1 MVLVYSVGQSLVRR
15 RKFMSQA
22 RVVPLDVTQSIDR
35 TAVGCKAMSLV
46 RLNRIGLPVPPG
58 FCVLGTAFR
67 EHLEAN
73 GLITRIES
81 AVDELGVASPGARK
95 SLLSDLRQAI
105 IETPLA
111 QHLCNEIED
120 RYRTLGAD
128 RVAVR
133 SSATVE
139 DLSGHSFAGQYDTY
153 LGVAE
158 LADCLEAI
166 KKCWASLWTERAYDY
181 RERNGFDHLDADM
194 AVIVQRLVPAEA
206 SGVLFTADPVTGRSD
221 RLIIEACFG
230 MGEALV
236 SGKVTPDRFLLSKRD
251 LRMLSHSASQKTI
264 QSVLDDVGGV
274 VEQAVDPGRAKT
286 LCINETIARR
296 LGALAKKAESALG
309 SPQDMEWAV
318 KGAEIFFLQS
328 RPITTLP
335 AAKSWE
341 DQQVWTN
348 ANTGE
353 VLPDVVTPMSWSMAG
368 GLVMAIFNSVFGW
381 IGLDFGDHPLIGQ
394 IAGRA
399 YFNLNTLIGAL
410 RRFPGLRN
418 MDMTRILGGEQGN
431 MGNLG
436 QLEIPEESIPDLSFS
451 LARMMFKMPSFVFR
465 VLSHSPKKGERFVTE
480 MRERAD
486 ELQGV
491 DLHSL
496 SEDELVAH
504 LRNVV
509 EDILGSVQA
518 IAFAG
523 LGMFYFSSLD
533 KVSRKWLGD
542 SEGTFANRLLA
553 GMGGMD
559 SAEAGLELWQLAV
572 KAHESSAIEEIIL
585 SGDGWETTRER
596 IAEVQGGDEF
606 LLRWDEFSKAH
617 GHHTRGELE
626 LFNARWSESPDYIL
640 DMARGYLSCFGKT
653 DPVEN
658 HRQRAEERDELA
670 RQCRQRL
677 RNPIKR
683 GIFNFYLEQAQH
695 GSVVRENLK
704 SVAVRYWAALRFILL
719 ELGGR
724 LVVRRVLESRGDIF
738 FLSLEEIDPVRR
750 GEAGFKVREVVAAR
764 RVEYER
770 NLAII
775 PPKVVVGKFDPD
787 NFVPDAVKESA
798 ELLAGLA
805 VSPGVVTGPARVIL
819 RANTDEQVVPGEVLV
834 APFTDPGW
842 TPYFLPAAA
851 IVMDQGGLLSHGS
864 IVAREY
870 GIPAV
875 VNVGPATRII
885 HTGQTI
891 QVDGN
896 SGVVRILR

>member
-1 MVLVYSVGQSLVRR
+1 
-15 RKFMSQA
+15 MSQTK
-22 RVVPLDVTQSIDR
+22 VVPLDATHNIDR
-35 TAVGCKAMSLV
+35 MAVGSKAMSLV
-46 RLNRIGLPVPPG
+46 RMNQIGLPVPPG

-67 EHLEAN
+67 EHLEEN
-73 GLITRIES
+73 NLITCIKS
-81 AVDELGVASPGARK
+81 IVDELGTASPTTRGP
-95 SLLSDLRQAI
+95 LLAGIRQAI
-105 IETPLA
+105 IEAPLA
-111 QHLCNEIED
+111 EVLRYEIENH
-120 RYRTLGAD
+120 YRALRAN

-139 DLSGHSFAGQYDTY
+139 DLPGHSFAGQYDTY
-153 LGVAE
+153 LGIADL
-158 LADCLEAI
+158 LACLEAI

-181 RERNGFDHLDADM
+181 RERNGFDHLSVDM
-194 AVIVQRLVPAEA
+194 AVIVQGLVPAEA

-251 LRMLSHSASQKTI
+251 LRVLSHSVSKKAI
-264 QSVLDDVGGV
+264 QSVLDEAGGV
-274 VEQAVDPGRAKT
+274 VEQAVASDQANTP
-286 LCINETIARR
+286 CINETIARR
-296 LGALAKKAESALG
+296 LGALAKKAELALV

-318 KGAEIFFLQS
+318 KGAKIFFLQS

-335 AAKSWE
+335 PARSWE

-353 VLPDVVTPMSWSMAG
+353 VLPGVVTPMSWSMANR
-368 GLVMAIFNSVFGW
+368 LVMAIFNSVFGW
-381 IGLDFGDHPLIGQ
+381 IGLEFGDHPLIGQ

-399 YFNLNTLIGAL
+399 YFNLNTLAGAI

-418 MDMTRILGGEQGN
+418 MDMTRVFGGEQGD
-431 MGNLG
+431 MGDLG
-436 QLEIPEESIPDLSFS
+436 QLEIAEESIPNLNFS
-451 LARMMFKMPSFVFR
+451 LARMLFKMPGFVFR
-465 VLSHSPKKGERFVTE
+465 VLSHSPKKGERFIAE
-480 MRERAD
+480 MRKKTD
-486 ELQGV
+486 ELQKV
-491 DLHSL
+491 DLRSL
-496 SEDELVAH
+496 SEDELSAH
-504 LRNVV
+504 LLNVV
-509 EDILGSVQA
+509 EGLLGSVEA
-518 IAFAG
+518 IAFAA
-523 LGMFYFSSLD
+523 LGMFYFTKLD
-533 KVSRKWLGD
+533 KTCKKWLGD

-559 SAEAGLELWQLAV
+559 SAEAGLKLWLLAA
-572 KAHESSAIEEIIL
+572 KAHEHATVEEVIL
-585 SGDGWETTRER
+585 SGDGWETTRQR
-596 IAEVQGGDEF
+596 IAEVQGGDGF
-606 LLRWDEFSKAH
+606 LSSWDTFAAEH

-626 LFNARWSESPDYIL
+626 LYNARWAESPDYIL
-640 DMARGYLSCFGKT
+640 DMVRGYLSCFGET

-658 HRQRAEERDELA
+658 HRRRAEERDELA
-670 RQCRQRL
+670 QQCRRRL

-683 GIFNFYLEQAQH
+683 TIFNFYLEQAQH

-704 SVAVRYWAALRFILL
+704 SMAVRCWAVVRFVLL
-719 ELGGR
+719 ELGER
-724 LVVRRVLESRGDIF
+724 LVARRILESRDDIF
-738 FLSLEEIDPVRR
+738 FLSLEEIDLVRR
-750 GEAGFKVREVVAAR
+750 GEAGFKVREVIAAR
-764 RVEYER
+764 RAEHER
-770 NLAII
+770 NLAIT
-775 PPKVVVGKFDPD
+775 PPKVVVGRFDPD
-787 NFVPDAVKESA
+787 NFVPDVVEESA
-798 ELLAGLA
+798 EMLAGLA

-819 RANTDEQVVPGEVLV
+819 AVSANEQVLPGEILV

-885 HTGQTI
+885 QTGQTI